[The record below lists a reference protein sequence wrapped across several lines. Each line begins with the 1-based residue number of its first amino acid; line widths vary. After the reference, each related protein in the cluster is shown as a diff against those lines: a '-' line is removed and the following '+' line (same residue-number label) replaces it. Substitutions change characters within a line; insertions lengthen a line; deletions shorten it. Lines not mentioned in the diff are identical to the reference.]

1 MSDESAQD
9 NPWLLPKFY
18 FAVSLGSQNN
28 IVSFKEVLGLDI
40 KAQIIEYRHGDS
52 PIFSTVKMPGI
63 TKFGSIIMKKGIFV
77 NGTNFWEWYDAIKMN
92 TVKRETVII
101 YLLDE
106 NGKPTMIWTLNN
118 AWPTKI
124 TVVNMEADAN
134 EIAVETLELSHEGL
148 TIQNS

>member
-1 MSDESAQD
+1 MVGEAQD
-9 NPWLLPKFY
+9 GNRSLPKFY
-18 FAVSLGSQNN
+18 FAVCLGSQDN

-40 KAQIIEYRHGDS
+40 EAQIKEYWPGDS
-52 PIFSTVKMPGI
+52 PIFSIVKMPGI
-63 TKFGSIIMKKGIFV
+63 GRFGNITMKKGIFV
-77 NGTNFWEWYDAIKMN
+77 NETNFWEWYDAIKMN
-92 TVKRETVII
+92 TAKRETVII

-106 NGKPTMIWTLNN
+106 NGKPTMTWKLIN

-148 TIQNS
+148 TIQNG